1 MELDQRLKG
10 TMPYHS
16 LFSYVSAALS
26 IVFAIIALAPNL
38 RSIARWSFALTMVAL
53 ASEGMASGLSA
64 QASSISTSLF
74 WQKWKL
80 VSMSSLPF
88 LWLAFGLS
96 YARGNAEDFLRK
108 WSLLLVL
115 FFVIPVVSSLVF
127 RNELVLLSTSLSGSA
142 VLDLQF
148 GWAGKLNHL
157 SILIGAIATL
167 VCLERTYRAS
177 VGTARWKVK
186 FMLLGLGAILI
197 VRIYTSSQS
206 MLYGTFDYR
215 LDVLNS
221 IGLGLGALLI
231 FRSLFRK
238 GNFEIEIYPSQ
249 AVLRNSLTI
258 LIAGLYLFSV
268 GVLAKIVNYIGG
280 DVAFPLKALGL
291 LIALI
296 LLGLLLQSD
305 QFRLRIRQFISRHF
319 SRPMY
324 DYRDTWKRFSEEL
337 SVQIEPR
344 EISNSLAKLISKTFE
359 ILSVS
364 VWLFDQPDR
373 LKLMASTVSSKAEA
387 NKLSFGSD
395 SMTEMRE
402 DFVNSADHVNLDSKS
417 SRWAKELAKENPKQF
432 PEKGGARIAIP
443 ISSKDSLEGVIVL
456 RDRVSGVPF
465 STQEYDILSSVSSHA
480 AACLQNA
487 RLSQK
492 VLESKELE
500 AFQTM
505 ATFFVHD
512 LKNAASTINLMV
524 KNLPKHWENEEFRQ
538 DALRGI
544 SKTGQ
549 RIDNII
555 GKLSSIQNNLNLSLA
570 ECEINSVTKR
580 HVAKCAIPDN
590 VQLELKLYEPSPVA
604 KLDDELIGNV
614 IENLIMNAI
623 QAIDGKGNIVVETS
637 EREKGVTIMV
647 TDNGNGMT
655 EEFLNE
661 SLFKPFK
668 TTKRTGLGIGMFQSK
683 LIVEAHKGVIM
694 VESALGKGTTFRL
707 ELPVNGGDN

>member
-1 MELDQRLKG
+1 MDSSEDQ
-10 TMPYHS
+10 
-16 LFSYVSAALS
+16 
-26 IVFAIIALAPNL
+26 
-38 RSIARWSFALTMVAL
+38 
-53 ASEGMASGLSA
+53 
-64 QASSISTSLF
+64 
-74 WQKWKL
+74 
-80 VSMSSLPF
+80 
-88 LWLAFGLS
+88 
-96 YARGNAEDFLRK
+96 
-108 WSLLLVL
+108 VL
-115 FFVIPVVSSLVF
+115 Q
-127 RNELVLLSTSLSGSA
+127 
-142 VLDLQF
+142 LQL
-148 GWAGKLNHL
+148 GWVGKLNHL

-167 VCLERTYRAS
+167 MSLERTYRAS
-177 VGTARWKVK
+177 VGTTRWKVK
-186 FMLLGLGAILI
+186 FMLLGFGVFLV

-206 MLYGTFDYR
+206 MLYGSLDYR
-215 LDVLNS
+215 LDILNS

-231 FRSLFRK
+231 LRSLFRK
-238 GNFEIEIYPSQ
+238 GNFELEIYPSQ
-249 AVLRNSLTI
+249 AVLQNSFTI

-268 GVLAKIVNYIGG
+268 GVLAKIVKYIGG

-305 QFRLRIRQFISRHF
+305 QFRLRTRQFVSRHF
-319 SRPMY
+319 NRPMY
-324 DYRDTWKRFSEEL
+324 DYRDTWRRFSEEL

-364 VWLFDQPDR
+364 VWLFDHSDR
-373 LKLMASTVSSKAEA
+373 LELMASTVSSKAEA
-387 NKLSFGSD
+387 DRLSFGND
-395 SMTEMRE
+395 SMTKMRE

-417 SRWAKELAKENPKQF
+417 SGWAKELAKENPKQF
-432 PEKGGARIAIP
+432 PEKGGSRIAIP

-456 RDRVSGVPF
+456 RDRVSGIPF

-487 RLSQK
+487 SLSQK

-524 KNLPKHWENEEFRQ
+524 KNLPKHWDNEEFRQ

-555 GKLSSIQNNLNLSLA
+555 GKLSSIQNSLSLSLA
-570 ECEINSVTKR
+570 EYELNPVIKK
-580 HVAKCAIPDN
+580 HIAKCAIPDN
-590 VQLELKLYEPSPVA
+590 IQLELKLYEPSPKT
-604 KLDDELIGNV
+604 KLDEQLIGNV
-614 IENLIMNAI
+614 IENLIMNSI
-623 QAIDGKGNIVVETS
+623 QAIDKKGNIEVETS
-637 EREKGVTIMV
+637 ENERELTISI

-683 LIVEAHKGVIM
+683 MIVEAHEGIIT
-694 VESALGKGTTFRL
+694 VESELGKGTTFCIK
-707 ELPVNGGDN
+707 LPVDEGDN